1 MSLVQPFLVLNQLPP
16 VFVAADQVAAG
27 AALAMVLLVL
37 AYTFLLVVLSR
48 TRRRPLPGPGAVDP
62 NLQVIILMPCLNEAK
77 VIRASVNRLLS
88 IPDRGLHVI
97 VIDDGSDDGTTG
109 ALAGLRDRRLHVLR
123 RRLPNAR
130 KGKGE
135 ALNDA
140 LERVRR
146 ASARLPASQVVV
158 GIIDADGRLDPW
170 AVERVRAVF
179 SDPQVGALQ
188 LGVRINNRFRSL
200 LARMQDME
208 FVIFTSVFQE
218 GRRYLGSVGMGG
230 NAQFT
235 RLSTLNALGPRPW
248 TRSLTEDFDLGLR
261 LNTTAW
267 RNEYDG
273 AAAVHQQGVT
283 SLKRLVRQRT
293 RWFQGNLQ
301 ASNLLTRIARTGR
314 GLSRLDSIWQVLTPY
329 TLLAGTFLVLSFF
342 LSLVEAGVAAVRGEP
357 QSWAWLLGAYLLAA
371 GPALVF
377 GVIYWKVERAEG
389 LRLWRSL
396 LYAHLF
402 VVYGLMPCV
411 IGWRALGRV
420 LVGRTGWAKTARE
433 AEGPR
438 AAGSPPLAVP
448 SGSADVTLDQKAVA

>member
-1 MSLVQPFLVLNQLPP
+1 MRFLHSALVLSQAPQ

-27 AALAMVLLVL
+27 AALGMVLLVL

-48 TRRRPLPGPGAVDP
+48 ARRRPLPGPDAADQD
-62 NLQVIILMPCLNEAK
+62 LQLIILMPCLNEAK
-77 VIRASVNRLLS
+77 VVRASVNRLLS
-88 IPDRGLHVI
+88 IPDQRLHVI

-109 ALAGLRDRRLHVLR
+109 ALAGIRDRRLHILCR
-123 RRLPNAR
+123 ELPNAR

-140 LERVRR
+140 LDRVRR
-146 ASARLPASQVVV
+146 ASSRLPASQVVV

-188 LGVRINNRFRSL
+188 LGVRINNRFHSL

-273 AAAVHQQGVT
+273 SASVHQQGVT

-301 ASNLLTRIARTGR
+301 ASSLLTRIARTGQ
-314 GLSRLDSIWQVLTPY
+314 GLSRLDSIWQILTPY

-342 LSLVEAGVAAVRGEP
+342 LSLVEAAAAAVRGEP
-357 QSWAWLLGAYLLAA
+357 QSWAWLLGVYLLAA

-377 GVIYWKVERAEG
+377 GVIYWQAERAQG

-402 VVYGLMPCV
+402 VVYGLMPCL

-433 AEGPR
+433 TESPR
-438 AAGSPPLAVP
+438 PVTSPPVSVP
-448 SGSADVTLDQKAVA
+448 TGGADVTLDQKAVA

>member
-1 MSLVQPFLVLNQLPP
+1 
-16 VFVAADQVAAG
+16 
-27 AALAMVLLVL
+27 MVLLVL
-37 AYTFLLVVLSR
+37 AYTSVLIVLSR
-48 TRRRPLPGPGAVDP
+48 TRRRRLPGPEAADP
-62 NLQVIILMPCLNEAK
+62 DLQVIILMPCLNEAK
-77 VIRASVNRLLS
+77 VIRASVNRLLD

-109 ALAGLRDRRLHVLR
+109 ALAGIRDRRLHVLR
-123 RRLPNAR
+123 RQLPNAR

-140 LERVRR
+140 LDRVRR
-146 ASARLPASQVVV
+146 ASARIPDSQVVV
-158 GIIDADGRLDPW
+158 GIVDADGHLDPW
-170 AVERVRAVF
+170 AVKRVRAVF

-188 LGVRINNRFRSL
+188 LGVRINNRFSSL

-235 RLSTLNALGPRPW
+235 RLSALNALGARPW

-273 AAAVHQQGVT
+273 TAAVHQQGVT

-314 GLSRLDSIWQVLTPY
+314 GLSRLDSIWQILTPY

-342 LSLVEAGVAAVRGEP
+342 LSLIEATAVAWRGEP

-371 GPALVF
+371 GPALVL
-377 GVIYWKVERAEG
+377 GIIYWKVERTQG
-389 LRLWRSL
+389 LSLGRSL
-396 LYAHLF
+396 WYSHLF
-402 VVYGLMPCV
+402 VVYGLIPCV

-420 LVGRTGWAKTARE
+420 LLGRTGWAKTARE

-438 AAGSPPLAVP
+438 PAPSPPLAVP
-448 SGSADVTLDQKAVA
+448 PGSTEVTLDQKAVA